1 MLVDGEY
8 ALEVAVVF
16 PNPLHMLIHLSRWL
30 SEKTATNSNKL
41 STMGESSMLPFN
53 LRKRGKKIMQLHTYM
68 VVIMVDRVWP
78 VLREQRHGLCNNA
91 KQHINA
97 AATAPTTA
105 YRVSG
110 TRGQAISRAGRQI
123 IATATTS
130 VARRGD
136 VLLGHDFRQHLNRRH
151 GTPTPSIQTF
161 YSTYHTAGHTNDTTY
176 GKRSRFLL
184 PFQLL
189 WTVSGPHRMICAVQS
204 ALS

>member
-1 MLVDGEY
+1 
-8 ALEVAVVF
+8 
-16 PNPLHMLIHLSRWL
+16 
-30 SEKTATNSNKL
+30 
-41 STMGESSMLPFN
+41 MGESSMLPFN
-53 LRKRGKKIMQLHTYM
+53 LRKRRKKSCSYIYIGRHSMWI
-68 VVIMVDRVWP
+68 VRP
-78 VLREQRHGLCNNA
+78 VLREQRHGFCNDA

-110 TRGQAISRAGRQI
+110 TRGQAISRAGGQI

-161 YSTYHTAGHTNDTTY
+161 YSTYHTAVHSNDTTY

-184 PFQLL
+184 PFPLL
-189 WTVSGPHRMICAVQS
+189 
-204 ALS
+204 